1 MTRNSLLLTLALSCG
16 LASCTT
22 VQKPED
28 TPAPKPVVQV
38 IYPYKYK
45 GEKCFTRF
53 IEDIPADEV
62 CVKKDIVSYNPAPV
76 AYYAHVQEFPD
87 YVRALFAA
95 AKVEQLLADRKE
107 GSPIPENIKA
117 ETANSAATAEHVL

>member
-1 MTRNSLLLTLALSCG
+1 MTRNSLILTLAFSCG

-22 VQKPED
+22 AQKPEEA
-28 TPAPKPVVQV
+28 PAPKPVLQV

-53 IEDIPADEV
+53 IEDIPTDEV

-76 AYYAHVQEFPD
+76 AYAAHVQEFPD

-95 AKVEQLLADRKE
+95 AKIEQVLAEHKA
-107 GSPIPENIKA
+107 GPPMPESMKA
-117 ETANSAATAEHVL
+117 ENPTPTPASERAI

>member
-1 MTRNSLLLTLALSCG
+1 MTRNMLFLTLAFSCG

-22 VQKPED
+22 VQKPD
-28 TPAPKPVVQV
+28 DAPAPKAVVQV

-53 IEDIPADEV
+53 IEDVPADEV

-76 AYYAHVQEFPD
+76 AYYSHAEDFPD

-95 AKVEQLLADRKE
+95 AKVEQVLADRKE
-107 GSPIPENIKA
+107 GPPMPENMKA
-117 ETANSAATAEHVL
+117 DTSTPAATTQHTL